1 MNRHHKKICLSAV
14 LALTALS
21 ATAQTGTTT
30 PATPPAAVG
39 VTPQAAAEA
48 NRNAVPRSD
57 TGTVVRTGPSAENR
71 ARAAMNGDGA
81 RTTTGSTDSTGN
93 RSARTMRRARA
104 DRN

>member
-1 MNRHHKKICLSAV
+1 MNSQNKMIFLSAV
-14 LALTALS
+14 LALTATN
-21 ATAQTGTTT
+21 AAAQTGTTA

-39 VTPQAAAEA
+39 VTPQTAAEA

-71 ARAAMNGDGA
+71 ARAVMDSNGTGA
-81 RTTTGSTDSTGN
+81 ATNTTGN
-93 RSARTMRRARA
+93 RPARDMRRARA